1 MTAWIARTLLF
12 GFAIAALPGD
22 DAAVR
27 HAVDRLSFGARAG
40 DVEHVKAIGID
51 RYLDEQLHPERL
63 PDAGLDARLA
73 EFTTLQLTSR
83 EIAEK
88 FELPQQLAR
97 RAAAANGNASDFK
110 PNPAEQQ
117 RANTPILELQ
127 EQKVLRAVYST
138 RQLQEVLV
146 DFWFNHFNVDA
157 RKGADRFM
165 LTEYERD
172 AIRPHVLGKFR
183 DLLGATAKSPAMLF
197 YLDNWMS
204 VDPNGLHVAF
214 PRARI
219 PLQNQNAPK
228 GLNENYGRELMEL
241 HTLGVDGGY
250 TQQDVTEAARCFT
263 GWTINQPQRGGAFAF
278 HRRVHDDGE
287 KTVLG
292 VKIPA
297 GGGSEDGEKVLDI
310 VAHHPATARFISRK
324 LAMRFVADEPPAAL
338 VDRMSE
344 TFRKTDGDLRAVMK
358 SMLGSREFFSE

>member
-165 LTEYERD
+165 LTEYEREV
-172 AIRPHVLGKFR
+172 IRPHVFGKFR

-204 VDPNGLHVAF
+204 VDPNGLHTDA
-214 PRARI
+214 PARI
-219 PLQNQNAPK
+219 VRGPFGSPILVQPRRPQQNPNAPK

-250 TQQDVTEAARCFT
+250 TQQDVTEVARAFT
-263 GWTINQPQRGGAFAF
+263 GWTIEQPRQGGGFRF
-278 HRRVHDDGE
+278 DPRRHDDGR
-287 KTVLG
+287 KIVLG
-292 VKIPA
+292 HVIRD
-297 GGGSEDGEKVLDI
+297 GGGQRDGEEVLDI
-310 VAHHPATARFISRK
+310 LAKHPATARFVATK
-324 LAMRFVADEPPAAL
+324 LVRRFVNDTPPPAL
-338 VDRMSE
+338 VD
-344 TFRKTDGDLRAVMK
+344 
-358 SMLGSREFFSE
+358 